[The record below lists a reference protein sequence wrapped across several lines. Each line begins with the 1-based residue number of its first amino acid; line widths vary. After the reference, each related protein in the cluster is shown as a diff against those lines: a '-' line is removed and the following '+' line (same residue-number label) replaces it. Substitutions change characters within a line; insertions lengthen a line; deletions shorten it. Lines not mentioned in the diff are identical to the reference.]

1 MIRSFVCR
9 TKVTVLAVALVLPT
23 LLGAQSSPSVAPGVS
38 DLPVFEL
45 RSAVPSE
52 TLAIVL
58 SGDGGWAD
66 IDREVGR
73 TLSARGVDVVGFD
86 DRAYLKG
93 GHRSP
98 DGTASDVARVAE
110 HYMQAWGDRR
120 LVLVGY
126 SRGADF
132 APFIATR
139 LPSDLRQR
147 LALVAMLGL
156 SEHAGFKYHFSD
168 LWSSHSDPHDPAI
181 LPELQRLR
189 GTNMMCVYG
198 TKEDE
203 SLCRSVDSTLVF
215 RDARVG
221 GHHFDGDYRAI
232 ADLILQRLNAA
243 GTPTK

>member
-9 TKVTVLAVALVLPT
+9 TRAAAIVVGFALPT
-23 LLGAQSSPSVAPGVS
+23 LVGAQGGPRAAPSVG

-45 RSAVPSE
+45 RSPVPSE

-86 DRAYLKG
+86 DRAYLKS

-110 HYMQAWGDRR
+110 HYMQEWSDHR

-132 APFIATR
+132 APFVATR
-139 LPSDLRQR
+139 LPAGLRQR

-156 SEHAGFKYHFSD
+156 SEHAGFKFHFSD

-203 SLCRSVDSTLVF
+203 SLCRTVDSTLVF
-215 RDARVG
+215 RDARAG

-232 ADLILQRLNAA
+232 ADLILARVNA
-243 GTPTK
+243 PTR

>member
-9 TKVTVLAVALVLPT
+9 THAAAFAVALILPAV
-23 LLGAQSSPSVAPGVS
+23 LGAQGGPSPAPTVS

-98 DGTASDVARVAE
+98 DGTGSDVARVAE
-110 HYMQAWGDRR
+110 HYMQQWSDRR

-126 SRGADF
+126 SRGAAF

-156 SEHAGFKYHFSD
+156 PEHAGFKYHFSD
-168 LWSSHSDPHDPAI
+168 LWSSRSDPHDPAI
-181 LPELQRLR
+181 LPELERQR
-189 GTNMMCVYG
+189 GTNMM
-198 TKEDE
+198 
-203 SLCRSVDSTLVF
+203 
-215 RDARVG
+215 
-221 GHHFDGDYRAI
+221 
-232 ADLILQRLNAA
+232 
-243 GTPTK
+243 